1 MDSPDDS
8 RTRSDRAG
16 SRLAGSGPGLLGRG
30 WRDETMDK
38 VISVL
43 LRFGL
48 ALSAA
53 LVLAGAVIY
62 LARHGGEVVSYR
74 VFRGEPPSYRY
85 LPGIL
90 QEALQVHGRGFILAG
105 LIVLVAT
112 PVARVVFS
120 VAAFLVKRDLIY
132 VAATLIVLAV
142 LLFSLLSGGRF

>member
-1 MDSPDDS
+1 MD
-8 RTRSDRAG
+8 R
-16 SRLAGSGPGLLGRG
+16 
-30 WRDETMDK
+30 

-43 LRFGL
+43 LRIGL
-48 ALSAA
+48 AVSAA

-90 QEALQVHGRGFILAG
+90 REALHIHGRGFILAG

-112 PVARVVFS
+112 PVTRVAYS
-120 VAAFLVKRDLIY
+120 VVAFLIKRDLVY
-132 VAATLIVLAV
+132 VASTLVVLAV
-142 LLFSLLSGGRF
+142 LLLSLLGAGRL